1 MNKFYVE
8 TIRDLKNLIKR
19 SSKKSSI
26 APEIIEKDYWVSFL
40 LDYILNENKYSK
52 LFTFKGGTSLSK
64 CFNVIKRFSE
74 DIDLILDWDIL
85 GYKLDEPYINRSI
98 TSQSKFNPE
107 MNKRTAEFLKERFI
121 KTLDEDLNK
130 FDLKFYIDKED
141 ENIIWC
147 KYPSFYTSS
156 YIIQEIKLE
165 IGSIASTTPF
175 KEVEISSIIDEVF
188 PGIFTNSSIIRVI
201 DPERTFWEKALILH
215 SVCNKPEDKTFNTR
229 YARHYYDLYCLANSS
244 YKEKVLQNIQL
255 LKEATE
261 FKKKFYWIKY
271 ANYDEVLKNKKLKL
285 IPSEFRIEQ
294 IRKDYIDMKSMFYG
308 EIIEFDKI
316 LETLK
321 NLEKE
326 INDKLSKENIW
337 N

>member
-1 MNKFYVE
+1 MNKFYMGSNK
-8 TIRDLKNLIKR
+8 DLNEIIKLTSNKIGIDR
-19 SSKKSSI
+19 
-26 APEIIEKDYWVSFL
+26 AIIEKDYWVSFL
-40 LDYILNENKYSK
+40 LDYIFNENKYSK
-52 LFTFKGGTSLSK
+52 SFTFKGGTSLSK

-74 DIDLILDWDIL
+74 DIDLILDWTLL
-85 GYKLDEPYINRSI
+85 GYEISEPYIERTI
-98 TSQSKFNPE
+98 KSQSKFNIE
-107 MNKRTAEFLKERFI
+107 MNKKSALFLKEEFI
-121 KTLDEDLNK
+121 KNLEN
-130 FDLKFYIDKED
+130 DLKDFNLEFYIDKED
-141 ENIIWC
+141 ENTIWC
-147 KYPSFYTSS
+147 KYPTFFESS

-165 IGSIASTTPF
+165 IGCIATTTPF
-175 KEVEISSIIDEVF
+175 KEVEISSIIDDAF
-188 PGIFTNSSIIRVI
+188 PKIFEKKSFLRAIE
-201 DPERTFWEKALILH
+201 PERTFWEKTLILH
-215 SVCNKPEDKTFNTR
+215 SVCNKPEDKAFNTR

-244 YKEKVLQNIQL
+244 YKDKALQNIKL

-271 ANYDEVLKNKKLKL
+271 ANYDEVLENKKLKL

-294 IRKDYIDMKSMFYG
+294 IRKDYVDMKSMFYG